1 FVRRRISTKTPER
14 RMIMLRHIRRSLLR
28 GSALALAVLAYGCAA
43 QQATVVEAPRVP
55 PTVHALPFQGR
66 LVEGDPTE
74 IPQAVALSLSGNSQ
88 VQFSYREELTHD
100 EHHYPLWL
108 TALAPSTYFGGPL
121 GKYDVTAFATLSI
134 SDRNTVIGYYTAKAL
149 VSRSYT
155 IYSEPTH
162 AELERDAR
170 TEVRDKIDAE
180 LAFDRNRLAGALAQ
194 SRSSA
199 IAPGNQ

>member
-1 FVRRRISTKTPER
+1 MIAPEY
-14 RMIMLRHIRRSLLR
+14 IRRLLR
-28 GSALALAVLAYGCAA
+28 VSVLVAVLACGCSA
-43 QQATVVEAPRVP
+43 QQVTVVEPPPVP
-55 PTVHALPFQGR
+55 QTVKALPFQGR

-74 IPQAVALSLSGNSQ
+74 IPQAVTLSLSENSQ
-88 VQFSYREELTHD
+88 VRFSYREELTHD
-100 EHHYPLWL
+100 EYHTPLWL

-134 SDRNTVIGYYTAKAL
+134 SNGDTVIGYYTAKAL

-162 AELERDAR
+162 AGLERDAR